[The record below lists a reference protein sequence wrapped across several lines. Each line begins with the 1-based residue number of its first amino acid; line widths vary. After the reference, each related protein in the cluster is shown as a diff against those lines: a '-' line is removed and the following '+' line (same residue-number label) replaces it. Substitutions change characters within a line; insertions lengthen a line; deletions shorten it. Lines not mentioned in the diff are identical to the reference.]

1 MMKMRMT
8 DIPTLSVRRL
18 LRLEIVIV
26 VKMYNW
32 YRVHLGADMIS
43 RLQMAW
49 FNFEWLQGKGML
61 LEV

>member
-1 MMKMRMT
+1 MMKVRMT

-32 YRVHLGADMIS
+32 YRIHLGAYVIS